1 MATDSVTV
9 VRIYVREGEHATA
22 KIMALLLRAKVAGA
36 TVFRGSAGFGPDG
49 ALHTS
54 SLMSLS
60 LDLPERAQE
69 GVGVTKFNY
78 GGQAV
83 LEGVM
88 MRGEK
93 DWAVCV
99 RNPAGDIVVHRE
111 ALPGAVYR
119 SRVFKWPFLRGL
131 TMLWDSMQC
140 SMCCIR
146 RLVSGSRDMSLGRLH
161 LA

>member
-60 LDLPERAQE
+60 LDLPEVVEFYDTPER
-69 GVGVTKFNY
+69 VNT
-78 GGQAV
+78 V
-83 LEGVM
+83 LDELRSELKLPHVISWNAELQSSKALGTHDV
-88 MRGEK
+88 
-93 DWAVCV
+93 ASSP
-99 RNPAGDIVVHRE
+99 PA
-111 ALPGAVYR
+111 
-119 SRVFKWPFLRGL
+119 SSS
-131 TMLWDSMQC
+131 DS
-140 SMCCIR
+140 IAAAAAR
-146 RLVSGSRDMSLGRLH
+146 
-161 LA
+161 

>member
-60 LDLPERAQE
+60 LDLPEVIEFYDIPER
-69 GVGVTKFNY
+69 VNT
-78 GGQAV
+78 V
-83 LEGVM
+83 LDEL
-88 MRGEK
+88 RSELS
-93 DWAVCV
+93 
-99 RNPAGDIVVHRE
+99 
-111 ALPGAVYR
+111 LPHVISWTAE
-119 SRVFKWPFLRGL
+119 LRGGK
-131 TMLWDSMQC
+131 T
-140 SMCCIR
+140 
-146 RLVSGSRDMSLGRLH
+146 LG
-161 LA
+161 